1 MFINHNEKKLI
12 HALIYF
18 LNHTSWSGKKKLY
31 KLLFVL
37 DFEHYAL
44 TGRSVTGLDYFA
56 WKMGPVP
63 TALHEAIDSEDDLIQ
78 NAFRIE
84 IKRKKQYTTVFLH
97 PKIDFDE
104 RYFSKRQ
111 LRLLKDIVQR
121 FDMASGEDMVWFT
134 HQEMMPWHKV
144 WEVEGRK
151 QEKIPYEYALDSLDN
166 ETHALILD
174 FTQERQA
181 FLTHFQ

>member
-1 MFINHNEKKLI
+1 MFINHNDKKLV

-18 LNHTSWSGKKKLY
+18 LNNTSWSGKKKLY

-37 DFEHYAL
+37 DFEHYAV

-84 IKRKKQYTTVFLH
+84 IKRSTIWCNAPRASRPTRRISSRAWRITTG
-97 PKIDFDE
+97 
-104 RYFSKRQ
+104 
-111 LRLLKDIVQR
+111 
-121 FDMASGEDMVWFT
+121 ASGIRNRPTCFSARKNSASARKSSPVLPGPGVTSSIGSSDTAAVRN
-134 HQEMMPWHKV
+134 
-144 WEVEGRK
+144 GRSSG
-151 QEKIPYEYALDSLDN
+151 A
-166 ETHALILD
+166 
-174 FTQERQA
+174 
-181 FLTHFQ
+181 